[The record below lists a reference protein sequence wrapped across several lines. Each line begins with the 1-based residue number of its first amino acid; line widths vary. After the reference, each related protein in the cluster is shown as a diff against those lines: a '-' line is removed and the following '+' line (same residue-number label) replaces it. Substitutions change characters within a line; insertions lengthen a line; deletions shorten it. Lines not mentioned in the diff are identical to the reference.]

1 MEILDVEMGLVHLGA
16 IVLLRLSR
24 VILRLRV
31 ETEHDYDRE
40 TEIQQKHHE
49 LESIKNDAQVLI
61 RSEWVDRL
69 LLPCVTYPSR
79 SKLTQRCR
87 DKDYSC
93 GNRPFFSSEP
103 AACEF
108 GNAIVKVNLSDGIKG
123 LCNSVLSC

>member
-1 MEILDVEMGLVHLGA
+1 MGLVHLGA

-31 ETEHDYDRE
+31 EPEHDYDRE
-40 TEIQQKHHE
+40 TEIQQKHHQ
-49 LESIKNDAQVLI
+49 LESIKNDAQVLK

-69 LLPCVTYPSR
+69 LLPCVRYPSR

>member
-1 MEILDVEMGLVHLGA
+1 LEILDVEMGLVHLGA

-31 ETEHDYDRE
+31 EPEHDYDRE

-49 LESIKNDAQVLI
+49 LKSIQNDAQVLKTI
-61 RSEWVDRL
+61 FPMG
-69 LLPCVTYPSR
+69 LPCVRYPSR